1 MGVLEKNLARA
12 IDTRMAVFKA
22 KADDGTLLEDS
33 MLLATAASM
42 IADIIMP
49 CCCMLCNRAKLE
61 ALLAETKLC
70 AGNSTLIP
78 KLADLIYNDLAR
90 CNGLG

>member
-33 MLLATAASM
+33 MLMATAASM

-49 CCCMLCNRAKLE
+49 CCCMLCNKAKLE
-61 ALLAETKLC
+61 GLLADTKLC
-70 AGNSTLIP
+70 AGNNKLIP
-78 KLADLIYNDLAR
+78 KLAELIYNDLAR

>member
-22 KADDGTLLEDS
+22 KADDGTLLDDS
-33 MLLATAASM
+33 MLMATAASM

-49 CCCMLCNRAKLE
+49 CCCMLCNKEKLE
-61 ALLAETKLC
+61 LLLRETQLC
-70 AGNSTLIP
+70 SGNNLLIS
-78 KLADLIYNDLAR
+78 KLAALVYNDLAR

>member
-12 IDTRMAVFKA
+12 IDARLAVFKA
-22 KADDGTLLEDS
+22 KADDGTILEDS
-33 MLLATAASM
+33 MLMATAASM

-49 CCCMLCNRAKLE
+49 CCCMLCNKQKLE
-61 ALLAETKLC
+61 TLLSETKLC
-70 AGNSTLIP
+70 SGNNALIQQLAGLV
-78 KLADLIYNDLAR
+78 YNDLAR

>member
-1 MGVLEKNLARA
+1 MGVLESNLARA
-12 IDTRMAVFKA
+12 IDIRMAVFKA

-33 MLLATAASM
+33 MLMATAASM

-49 CCCMLCNRAKLE
+49 CCCMLCNKTKLE
-61 ALLAETKLC
+61 SLLAETKLC
-70 AGNSTLIP
+70 AGNNSLVS
-78 KLADLIYNDLAR
+78 KLAELIYNDLAR